1 MKTYAVEISISD
13 GALQMFR
20 VGNIAFLNA
29 SLQTNK
35 DISWGDIVVSSL
47 PSELCTNGYFF
58 GSIIGN
64 GLLQINKNQIVFKP
78 TVTIKSGEYI
88 TAFLEYPII

>member
-47 PSELCTNGYFF
+47 PSELCTNGYFLEV
-58 GSIIGN
+58 SSEMVYCR
-64 GLLQINKNQIVFKP
+64 L
-78 TVTIKSGEYI
+78 IKI
-88 TAFLEYPII
+88 K